1 MNDVL
6 ASAGALAQAGIRSG
20 STIGTGLR
28 TFLTDLIDPSEK
40 LKKQL
45 DALGLTMAD
54 VDVKTR
60 GMRPVLETLRAAG
73 FSSAHASGTLEL
85 RAAAA
90 YMTLSQNLGVMAA
103 LNQTGRA
110 SCRELRCP

>member
-1 MNDVL
+1 MTAALNRSRLTVQQAALAVQYIGATAHDANISMNDVL

-40 LKKQL
+40 LKTQL

-60 GMRPVLETLRAAG
+60 GLTQGIENTSDAG
-73 FSSAHASGTLEL
+73 FSHPET
-85 RAAAA
+85 
-90 YMTLSQNLGVMAA
+90 
-103 LNQTGRA
+103 
-110 SCRELRCP
+110 